1 MSNSLHLSALEIAR
15 ETLRQLALKKLQPTP
30 ENYRT
35 VFLEISGDPAISSFP
50 EQEFKAIQALL
61 PRKNAKQIRFARQL
75 ETAIAEKSWAGLQ
88 NAVTELS
95 AIQVGTEVSWPDLLR
110 NLLQQLDMSHA
121 EMTRLQKKESLEHIL
136 SVSATSDLLFSRLQ
150 SLVGSWNKNTLT
162 TPPVLVEDALLVSPV
177 ASDLAVVNPVEKS
190 NKKLLEP
197 PDFPSNL
204 AALQGLLGQFL
215 NNALV
220 TVLHKSPDLL
230 VEVKEISVALEAA
243 RDVPTLKQLVERF
256 KRISYRAHFV
266 VEDEVELKAV
276 LLRLVQLIVD
286 NISELVVEDE
296 WLSGQI
302 KVMQMLLNNPLE
314 LRQLDEVE
322 RRMKDVII
330 QQSMLKK
337 NLTEANDRL
346 KLMLAAFVDH
356 LINFSEVTGSY
367 HGKIEEFSEKIS
379 LAKNPA
385 EITDLLN
392 EVMHET
398 RLVQVDTARSRDE
411 MSLMKNRVHNAEQE
425 IARLHKELSA
435 TSQLI
440 RHDQLTGVLN
450 RKGLDEALQ
459 KEINRQQRQGVP
471 LSLALLDVDNFK
483 SINDMRGHSV
493 GDLALV
499 HLVEVVQKTLRP
511 QDVLA
516 RYGGEEFIVL
526 LPGTGVEDAVAA
538 MMRVQRMLT
547 REYFMDKDDKI
558 LITFSCGVVAV
569 TDLEA
574 ADELIRRADSAMYLA
589 KRSGKNR
596 VVAA

>member
-1 MSNSLHLSALEIAR
+1 MSNSLPLSALEIAR

-35 VFLEISGDPAISSFP
+35 VFFEISGDPAISSFP
-50 EQEFKAIQALL
+50 DQELKAIQAVL

-110 NLLQQLDMSHA
+110 NLLQQLDTSHA

-136 SVSATSDLLFSRLQ
+136 SVSVTSDLLFSRLQ

-162 TPPVLVEDALLVSPV
+162 TPPVLVEDSLLVSPE
-177 ASDLAVVNPVEKS
+177 ASDLTVVNPVEKS
-190 NKKLLEP
+190 NKKLLES
-197 PDFPSNL
+197 PDFPSDL
-204 AALQGLLGQFL
+204 AALRGLLGQFL

-230 VEVKEISVALEAA
+230 AEVKEISVALEAA
-243 RDVPTLKQLVERF
+243 RDLPTLKQLVERF

-483 SINDMRGHSV
+483 SINDTRGHSV

>member
-1 MSNSLHLSALEIAR
+1 MSNSLPLSALEIAR

-95 AIQVGTEVSWPDLLR
+95 AVQVGAEVSWPDLLR

-136 SVSATSDLLFSRLQ
+136 SVSVTSDLLFSRLQ

-162 TPPVLVEDALLVSPV
+162 TRPALLEDALLVSPA
-177 ASDLAVVNPVEKS
+177 ASNLAVVNPVEKN

-197 PDFPSNL
+197 PGFPSNL
-204 AALQGLLGQFL
+204 VALQGLLGQFL

-220 TVLHKSPDLL
+220 TVLHKSPKLL
-230 VEVKEISVALEAA
+230 AEVKEISVALEAA
-243 RDVPTLKQLVERF
+243 RDVSALKQLVERF

-314 LRQLDEVE
+314 LRQLDEIE

-356 LINFSEVTGSY
+356 LTNFSEVTSSY

-379 LAKNPA
+379 LANNPA

-411 MSLMKNRVHNAEQE
+411 MSLMKSRVQKAEQE

-450 RKGLDEALQ
+450 RKGLDEVLQ

-547 REYFMDKDDKI
+547 REYFMDHDDKI

>member
-1 MSNSLHLSALEIAR
+1 MSNSLPLSALEIAR

-95 AIQVGTEVSWPDLLR
+95 AVQVGAEVSWPDLLR

-136 SVSATSDLLFSRLQ
+136 SVSVTSDLLFSRLQ

-162 TPPVLVEDALLVSPV
+162 TRPALLEDALLVSPA
-177 ASDLAVVNPVEKS
+177 ASNLAVVNPVEKN

-197 PDFPSNL
+197 PGFPSNL

-220 TVLHKSPDLL
+220 TVLHKSPELL

-243 RDVPTLKQLVERF
+243 RDVSALKQLVERF

-314 LRQLDEVE
+314 LRQLDEIE

-356 LINFSEVTGSY
+356 LTNFSEVTSSY

-379 LAKNPA
+379 LANNPA

-411 MSLMKNRVHNAEQE
+411 MSLMKSRVQKAEQE

-450 RKGLDEALQ
+450 RKGLDEVLQ

-547 REYFMDKDDKI
+547 REYFMDHDDKI

>member
-1 MSNSLHLSALEIAR
+1 MPNSLPLSALEIAR

-50 EQEFKAIQALL
+50 DQEFKAIQALL

-95 AIQVGTEVSWPDLLR
+95 AIQVGTELSWPDLLR

-121 EMTRLQKKESLEHIL
+121 EMTRLQKKESLEHVL
-136 SVSATSDLLFSRLQ
+136 SVSVTSDLLFSRLQ

-162 TPPVLVEDALLVSPV
+162 THPVLLEDALLVSPAV
-177 ASDLAVVNPVEKS
+177 SDLAVVNPVEKN

-197 PDFPSNL
+197 PGFPSNL

-220 TVLHKSPDLL
+220 TVLHKSPELL

-243 RDVPTLKQLVERF
+243 RDVSALKQLVERF

-356 LINFSEVTGSY
+356 LTNFSEVTSSY

-379 LAKNPA
+379 LAKSPA

-392 EVMHET
+392 DVMHET

-450 RKGLDEALQ
+450 RKGLDEVLQ

-538 MMRVQRMLT
+538 MTRVQRMLT

-569 TDLEA
+569 TDSEA

>member
-1 MSNSLHLSALEIAR
+1 MSNSLPLSALEIAR

-35 VFLEISGDPAISSFP
+35 VFFEISGDPAISSFP
-50 EQEFKAIQALL
+50 DQELKAIQAVL

-162 TPPVLVEDALLVSPV
+162 TPPVLVEDSLLVSPE

-230 VEVKEISVALEAA
+230 AEVKEISVALEAA

-356 LINFSEVTGSY
+356 LTNFSEVTGSY

-483 SINDMRGHSV
+483 SINDTRGHSV

>member
-1 MSNSLHLSALEIAR
+1 MSNSLPLSALEIAR

-35 VFLEISGDPAISSFP
+35 VFLEISGDPASSSFP
-50 EQEFKAIQALL
+50 DQELKAIQAVL

-75 ETAIAEKSWAGLQ
+75 EKAIAEKSWAGLQ
-88 NAVTELS
+88 SAVTELS
-95 AIQVGTEVSWPDLLR
+95 AIQVGAEVSWPDLLR

-136 SVSATSDLLFSRLQ
+136 SVSTTSDLLFSRLQ

-162 TPPVLVEDALLVSPV
+162 TPPVLVEDSLLVSPE
-177 ASDLAVVNPVEKS
+177 ASDLAVVNPVEKN
-190 NKKLLEP
+190 NKKSLES
-197 PDFPSNL
+197 PDFPSDL

-230 VEVKEISVALEAA
+230 AEVKEISVALEAA

-411 MSLMKNRVHNAEQE
+411 ISLMKNRVHNAEQE

-483 SINDMRGHSV
+483 SINDTRGHSV

-547 REYFMDKDDKI
+547 REYFMDKDDKV

>member
-1 MSNSLHLSALEIAR
+1 MSNSLPLSALEIAR

-50 EQEFKAIQALL
+50 DQEFKAIQALL

-136 SVSATSDLLFSRLQ
+136 SVSVTSDLLFSRLQ

-162 TPPVLVEDALLVSPV
+162 TLPVLVEDALLVSPA

-190 NKKLLEP
+190 NKKSLEP

-220 TVLHKSPDLL
+220 TVLHKSPELL

-337 NLTEANDRL
+337 SLTEANDRL

-356 LINFSEVTGSY
+356 LTNFSEVTSSY

-379 LAKNPA
+379 LANNPA

-450 RKGLDEALQ
+450 RKGLDEVLQ

>member
-1 MSNSLHLSALEIAR
+1 
-15 ETLRQLALKKLQPTP
+15 
-30 ENYRT
+30 
-35 VFLEISGDPAISSFP
+35 
-50 EQEFKAIQALL
+50 
-61 PRKNAKQIRFARQL
+61 
-75 ETAIAEKSWAGLQ
+75 
-88 NAVTELS
+88 
-95 AIQVGTEVSWPDLLR
+95 
-110 NLLQQLDMSHA
+110 
-121 EMTRLQKKESLEHIL
+121 
-136 SVSATSDLLFSRLQ
+136 
-150 SLVGSWNKNTLT
+150 
-162 TPPVLVEDALLVSPV
+162 VEDALLVSPV

>member
-1 MSNSLHLSALEIAR
+1 MSNSLPLSALEIAR

-50 EQEFKAIQALL
+50 DQEFKAIQALL

-75 ETAIAEKSWAGLQ
+75 EAAIAEKSWAGLQ

-95 AIQVGTEVSWPDLLR
+95 AVQVGTEVSWPDLLR

-136 SVSATSDLLFSRLQ
+136 SVSVTSDLLFSRLQ

-162 TPPVLVEDALLVSPV
+162 THPVLLEDALLVSPAV
-177 ASDLAVVNPVEKS
+177 SDLAAVNPVEKN

-197 PDFPSNL
+197 PGFPSNL

-220 TVLHKSPDLL
+220 TVLHKSPELL

-243 RDVPTLKQLVERF
+243 RDVSALKQLVERF

-302 KVMQMLLNNPLE
+302 KVMQMLLHNPLE

-356 LINFSEVTGSY
+356 LTNFSEVTSSY

-379 LAKNPA
+379 LANNPA

-411 MSLMKNRVHNAEQE
+411 MSLMKNRVQKAEQE

-450 RKGLDEALQ
+450 RKGLDEVLQ

-538 MMRVQRMLT
+538 MTRVQRMLT

-569 TDLEA
+569 TDSEA

>member
-1 MSNSLHLSALEIAR
+1 MSNSLPLSALEIAR

-50 EQEFKAIQALL
+50 DQEFKAIQALL

-136 SVSATSDLLFSRLQ
+136 SVSVTSDLLFSRLQ

-162 TPPVLVEDALLVSPV
+162 THPVLVEDALLVSPV

-190 NKKLLEP
+190 NKKSLEP
-197 PDFPSNL
+197 PGFPSNL

-220 TVLHKSPDLL
+220 TVLHKSPELL

-356 LINFSEVTGSY
+356 LTNFSEVTSSY

-379 LAKNPA
+379 LANNPA

-450 RKGLDEALQ
+450 RKGLDEVLQ

>member
-1 MSNSLHLSALEIAR
+1 MSNSLPLSALEIAR

-35 VFLEISGDPAISSFP
+35 VFFEISGDPAISSFP
-50 EQEFKAIQALL
+50 DQELKAIQAVL

-110 NLLQQLDMSHA
+110 NLLQQLDTSHA

-136 SVSATSDLLFSRLQ
+136 SVSVTSDLLFSRLQ
-150 SLVGSWNKNTLT
+150 LLVGSWNKNTLT
-162 TPPVLVEDALLVSPV
+162 TPPVLVEDSLLVSPE
-177 ASDLAVVNPVEKS
+177 ASDLTVVNPVEKS
-190 NKKLLEP
+190 NKKLLES
-197 PDFPSNL
+197 PDFPSDL
-204 AALQGLLGQFL
+204 AALRGLLGQFL

-230 VEVKEISVALEAA
+230 AEVKEISVALEAA
-243 RDVPTLKQLVERF
+243 RDLPTLKQLVERF

-483 SINDMRGHSV
+483 SINDTRGHSV

>member
-1 MSNSLHLSALEIAR
+1 MSNSLPLSALEIAR

-50 EQEFKAIQALL
+50 DQELKAIQAVL

-75 ETAIAEKSWAGLQ
+75 EKAIAEKSWAGLQ
-88 NAVTELS
+88 SAVTELS
-95 AIQVGTEVSWPDLLR
+95 AIQVGAEVSWPDLLR

-162 TPPVLVEDALLVSPV
+162 TPTVLVEDSLLVSPE

-190 NKKLLEP
+190 NKKLLES
-197 PDFPSNL
+197 PDFPSDL

-230 VEVKEISVALEAA
+230 AEVKEISVALEAA

-547 REYFMDKDDKI
+547 REYFMDKDDKV

>member
-1 MSNSLHLSALEIAR
+1 
-15 ETLRQLALKKLQPTP
+15 
-30 ENYRT
+30 
-35 VFLEISGDPAISSFP
+35 
-50 EQEFKAIQALL
+50 
-61 PRKNAKQIRFARQL
+61 
-75 ETAIAEKSWAGLQ
+75 
-88 NAVTELS
+88 
-95 AIQVGTEVSWPDLLR
+95 
-110 NLLQQLDMSHA
+110 MSHA

-190 NKKLLEP
+190 NKKSLEP
-197 PDFPSNL
+197 PGFPSNL

-356 LINFSEVTGSY
+356 LTNFSEVTSSY

-379 LAKNPA
+379 LANNPA

>member
-1 MSNSLHLSALEIAR
+1 MSNSLPLSALEIAR

-50 EQEFKAIQALL
+50 DQEFKAIQALL

-136 SVSATSDLLFSRLQ
+136 SVSVTSDLLFSRLQ

-162 TPPVLVEDALLVSPV
+162 THPVLVEDALLVSPA

-190 NKKLLEP
+190 NKKSLEP
-197 PDFPSNL
+197 PGFPSNL

-220 TVLHKSPDLL
+220 TVLHKSPELL

-356 LINFSEVTGSY
+356 LTNFSEVTSSY

-379 LAKNPA
+379 LANNPA

-450 RKGLDEALQ
+450 RKGLDEVLQ

>member
-1 MSNSLHLSALEIAR
+1 MSNSLPLSALEIAR

-35 VFLEISGDPAISSFP
+35 VFFEISGDPAISSFP
-50 EQEFKAIQALL
+50 DQELKAIQAVL

-95 AIQVGTEVSWPDLLR
+95 AVQVGAEVSWPDLLR

-162 TPPVLVEDALLVSPV
+162 TPPVLVEDSFLVSPE

-190 NKKLLEP
+190 NKKSLEP
-197 PDFPSNL
+197 PSFPSNL

-220 TVLHKSPDLL
+220 TVLHKSPELL

-356 LINFSEVTGSY
+356 LTNFSEVTSSY

-547 REYFMDKDDKI
+547 REYFMDHDDKI

>member
-1 MSNSLHLSALEIAR
+1 MSNSLPLSALEIAR

-35 VFLEISGDPAISSFP
+35 VFFEISGDPAISSFP
-50 EQEFKAIQALL
+50 DQELKAIQAVL

-75 ETAIAEKSWAGLQ
+75 EKAIAEKSWAGLQ
-88 NAVTELS
+88 SAVTELS
-95 AIQVGTEVSWPDLLR
+95 AIQVGAEVSWPDLLR
-110 NLLQQLDMSHA
+110 NLLQQLDTSHA

-136 SVSATSDLLFSRLQ
+136 SVSATSGLLFSRLQ

-162 TPPVLVEDALLVSPV
+162 TPPVLVEDSLLVSPA

-220 TVLHKSPDLL
+220 TVLHKSPELL

-356 LINFSEVTGSY
+356 LTNFSEVTSSY

-483 SINDMRGHSV
+483 SINDTRGHSV

>member
-35 VFLEISGDPAISSFP
+35 VFFEISGDPAISSFP
-50 EQEFKAIQALL
+50 DQELKAIQAVL

>member
-1 MSNSLHLSALEIAR
+1 MSNSLPLSALEIAR

-50 EQEFKAIQALL
+50 DQEFKAIQALL

-136 SVSATSDLLFSRLQ
+136 SVSVTSDLLFSRLQ

-162 TPPVLVEDALLVSPV
+162 THPVLVEDALLVSPA

-190 NKKLLEP
+190 NKKSLEP
-197 PDFPSNL
+197 PGFPSNL

-220 TVLHKSPDLL
+220 TVLHKSPELL

-337 NLTEANDRL
+337 SLTEANDRL

-356 LINFSEVTGSY
+356 LTNFSEVTSSY

-379 LAKNPA
+379 LANNPA

-450 RKGLDEALQ
+450 RKGLDEVLQ

>member
-1 MSNSLHLSALEIAR
+1 MSNSLPLSALEIAR

-35 VFLEISGDPAISSFP
+35 VFFEISGDPAISSFP
-50 EQEFKAIQALL
+50 DQELKAIQAVL

-230 VEVKEISVALEAA
+230 AEVKEISVALEAA

-483 SINDMRGHSV
+483 SINDTRGHSV

>member
-1 MSNSLHLSALEIAR
+1 
-15 ETLRQLALKKLQPTP
+15 
-30 ENYRT
+30 
-35 VFLEISGDPAISSFP
+35 
-50 EQEFKAIQALL
+50 
-61 PRKNAKQIRFARQL
+61 
-75 ETAIAEKSWAGLQ
+75 
-88 NAVTELS
+88 
-95 AIQVGTEVSWPDLLR
+95 
-110 NLLQQLDMSHA
+110 
-121 EMTRLQKKESLEHIL
+121 
-136 SVSATSDLLFSRLQ
+136 
-150 SLVGSWNKNTLT
+150 
-162 TPPVLVEDALLVSPV
+162 
-177 ASDLAVVNPVEKS
+177 
-190 NKKLLEP
+190 
-197 PDFPSNL
+197 
-204 AALQGLLGQFL
+204 
-215 NNALV
+215 
-220 TVLHKSPDLL
+220 
-230 VEVKEISVALEAA
+230 
-243 RDVPTLKQLVERF
+243 
-256 KRISYRAHFV
+256 
-266 VEDEVELKAV
+266 
-276 LLRLVQLIVD
+276 
-286 NISELVVEDE
+286 
-296 WLSGQI
+296 
-302 KVMQMLLNNPLE
+302 
-314 LRQLDEVE
+314 
-322 RRMKDVII
+322 MKDVII

>member
-1 MSNSLHLSALEIAR
+1 MSNSLPLSALEIAR

-35 VFLEISGDPAISSFP
+35 VFFEISGDPAISSFP
-50 EQEFKAIQALL
+50 DQELKAIQAVL

-230 VEVKEISVALEAA
+230 AEVKEISVALEAA

-356 LINFSEVTGSY
+356 LTNFSEVTGSY

-483 SINDMRGHSV
+483 SINDTRGHSV

>member
-1 MSNSLHLSALEIAR
+1 MSNSLPLSALEIAR

-95 AIQVGTEVSWPDLLR
+95 AVQVGAEVSWPDLLR

-136 SVSATSDLLFSRLQ
+136 SVSVTSDLLFSRLQ

-162 TPPVLVEDALLVSPV
+162 TRPALLEDALLVSPA
-177 ASDLAVVNPVEKS
+177 ASNLAVVNPVEKN

-197 PDFPSNL
+197 PGFPSNL

-220 TVLHKSPDLL
+220 TVLHKSPKLL
-230 VEVKEISVALEAA
+230 AEVKEISVALEAA
-243 RDVPTLKQLVERF
+243 RDVSALKQLVERF

-302 KVMQMLLNNPLE
+302 KVMQMLLKNPLE
-314 LRQLDEVE
+314 LRQLDEIE

-356 LINFSEVTGSY
+356 LTNFSEVTSSY

-379 LAKNPA
+379 LANNPA

-411 MSLMKNRVHNAEQE
+411 MSLMKSRVQKAEQE

-450 RKGLDEALQ
+450 RKGLDEVLQ

-547 REYFMDKDDKI
+547 REYFMDHDDKI

>member
-1 MSNSLHLSALEIAR
+1 MSNSLPLSALEIAR

-50 EQEFKAIQALL
+50 DQEFKAIQALL

-136 SVSATSDLLFSRLQ
+136 SVSVTSDLLFSRLQ

-162 TPPVLVEDALLVSPV
+162 THPVLVEDALLVSPA

-190 NKKLLEP
+190 NKKSLEP
-197 PDFPSNL
+197 PGFPSNL

-220 TVLHKSPDLL
+220 TVLHKSPELL

-266 VEDEVELKAV
+266 VEDEIELKAV

-337 NLTEANDRL
+337 SLTEANDRL

-356 LINFSEVTGSY
+356 LTNFSEVTSSY

-379 LAKNPA
+379 LANNPA

-450 RKGLDEALQ
+450 RKGLDEVLQ

>member
-1 MSNSLHLSALEIAR
+1 MSNSLPLSALEIAR

-35 VFLEISGDPAISSFP
+35 VFFEISGDPAISSFP
-50 EQEFKAIQALL
+50 DQELKAIQAVL

-356 LINFSEVTGSY
+356 LTNFSEVTSSY

>member
-1 MSNSLHLSALEIAR
+1 MSNSLPLSALEIAR

-35 VFLEISGDPAISSFP
+35 VFFEISGDPAISSFP
-50 EQEFKAIQALL
+50 DQELKAIQAVL

-162 TPPVLVEDALLVSPV
+162 TPPVLVEDSFLVSPE

>member
-1 MSNSLHLSALEIAR
+1 MSNSLPLSALEIAR

-95 AIQVGTEVSWPDLLR
+95 AVQVGAEVSWPDLLR

-136 SVSATSDLLFSRLQ
+136 SVSVTSDLLFSRLQ

-162 TPPVLVEDALLVSPV
+162 TRPALLEDALLVSPA
-177 ASDLAVVNPVEKS
+177 ASNLAVVNPVEKN

-197 PDFPSNL
+197 PGFPSNL
-204 AALQGLLGQFL
+204 VALQGLLGQFL

-220 TVLHKSPDLL
+220 TVLHKSPKLL
-230 VEVKEISVALEAA
+230 AEVKEISVALEAA
-243 RDVPTLKQLVERF
+243 RDVSALKQLVERF

-314 LRQLDEVE
+314 LRQLDEIE

-356 LINFSEVTGSY
+356 LTNFSEVTSSY

-379 LAKNPA
+379 LANNPA

-411 MSLMKNRVHNAEQE
+411 MSLMKSRVQKAEQE

-450 RKGLDEALQ
+450 RKGLDEVLQ

-547 REYFMDKDDKI
+547 REYFMDHDDKI

-569 TDLEA
+569 TDSEA

>member
-1 MSNSLHLSALEIAR
+1 MSNSLPLSALEIAR

-50 EQEFKAIQALL
+50 DQELKAIQAVL

-75 ETAIAEKSWAGLQ
+75 EKAIAEKSWAGLQ
-88 NAVTELS
+88 SAVTELS
-95 AIQVGTEVSWPDLLR
+95 AIQVGAEVSWPDLLR

-162 TPPVLVEDALLVSPV
+162 TPPVLVEDSLLVSPE
-177 ASDLAVVNPVEKS
+177 ASDLAVVNPVEKN
-190 NKKLLEP
+190 NKKSLES
-197 PDFPSNL
+197 PDFPSDL

-230 VEVKEISVALEAA
+230 AEVKEISVALEAA

-411 MSLMKNRVHNAEQE
+411 ISLMKNRVHNAEQE

-483 SINDMRGHSV
+483 SINDTRGHSV

-547 REYFMDKDDKI
+547 REYFMDKDDKV

>member
-1 MSNSLHLSALEIAR
+1 MSNSLPLSALEIAR

-35 VFLEISGDPAISSFP
+35 VFFEISGDPAISSFP
-50 EQEFKAIQALL
+50 DQELKAIQAVL

-75 ETAIAEKSWAGLQ
+75 EKAIAEKSWAGLQ
-88 NAVTELS
+88 SAVTELS
-95 AIQVGTEVSWPDLLR
+95 AIQVGAEVSWPDLLR
-110 NLLQQLDMSHA
+110 NLLQQLDTSHA

-162 TPPVLVEDALLVSPV
+162 TPPVLVEDSFLVSPE

-190 NKKLLEP
+190 NKKSLEP
-197 PDFPSNL
+197 PSFPSNL

-220 TVLHKSPDLL
+220 TVLHKSPELL

-356 LINFSEVTGSY
+356 LTNFSEVTSSY

>member
-1 MSNSLHLSALEIAR
+1 MSNSLPLSALEIAR

-50 EQEFKAIQALL
+50 DQELKAIQAVL

-75 ETAIAEKSWAGLQ
+75 EKAIAEKSWAGLQ
-88 NAVTELS
+88 NAVAELS

-121 EMTRLQKKESLEHIL
+121 EITRLQKKESLEHIL

-162 TPPVLVEDALLVSPV
+162 TPTVLVEDSLLVSPE

-190 NKKLLEP
+190 NKKLLES
-197 PDFPSNL
+197 PDFPSDL
-204 AALQGLLGQFL
+204 AALRGLLGQFL

-230 VEVKEISVALEAA
+230 SEVKEISVALEAA

-286 NISELVVEDE
+286 NISELVIEDE

-337 NLTEANDRL
+337 DLTEANDRL

-547 REYFMDKDDKI
+547 REYFMDKDDKV

>member
-1 MSNSLHLSALEIAR
+1 
-15 ETLRQLALKKLQPTP
+15 
-30 ENYRT
+30 
-35 VFLEISGDPAISSFP
+35 
-50 EQEFKAIQALL
+50 
-61 PRKNAKQIRFARQL
+61 
-75 ETAIAEKSWAGLQ
+75 
-88 NAVTELS
+88 
-95 AIQVGTEVSWPDLLR
+95 
-110 NLLQQLDMSHA
+110 
-121 EMTRLQKKESLEHIL
+121 
-136 SVSATSDLLFSRLQ
+136 
-150 SLVGSWNKNTLT
+150 
-162 TPPVLVEDALLVSPV
+162 
-177 ASDLAVVNPVEKS
+177 
-190 NKKLLEP
+190 
-197 PDFPSNL
+197 
-204 AALQGLLGQFL
+204 
-215 NNALV
+215 
-220 TVLHKSPDLL
+220 
-230 VEVKEISVALEAA
+230 
-243 RDVPTLKQLVERF
+243 
-256 KRISYRAHFV
+256 
-266 VEDEVELKAV
+266 
-276 LLRLVQLIVD
+276 
-286 NISELVVEDE
+286 
-296 WLSGQI
+296 
-302 KVMQMLLNNPLE
+302 
-314 LRQLDEVE
+314 RQLDEVE

-356 LINFSEVTGSY
+356 LTNFSEVTSSY

-459 KEINRQQRQGVP
+459 TEINRQQRQGAP

-547 REYFMDKDDKI
+547 REYFMDKDDKV